1 MQLNG
6 WERLEGRTR
15 IKVSVAMDPELLR
28 QADRFWRVNGVRSRS
43 ALVEE
48 ALRIY
53 LENNSGDHIS
63 ARTEV

>member
-1 MQLNG
+1 
-6 WERLEGRTR
+6 
-15 IKVSVAMDPELLR
+15 MDPELLR

-53 LENNSGDHIS
+53 LAGFPEEAPPPPSSVVD
-63 ARTEV
+63 